1 MSEGQELKAEGEIA
15 TEPETTT
22 TRKKLSRRE
31 LLKLTGLLIASR
43 ASAFMGIAILDMLKS
58 LFDDYTMDLGCKIAD
73 PKEKKHLHETKL
85 KDSYDEVLLVI
96 HPGYELLRSPNR
108 YKDKKGYEKYIND
121 LKQVIKEAKQEGNL
135 VIFLVGAEDIR
146 EGRSIE
152 GLGVSDADLT
162 IATHSDGPRPIACVE
177 TADHDFI
184 SQKIGSREDLAD
196 LFIEKSVEKIKLAGE
211 KRSQCIW
218 FAKFFLNS
226 RGFQVEPLEDAIYS
240 PSEK

>member
-1 MSEGQELKAEGEIA
+1 MSEGQKLKAEEEIA
-15 TEPETTT
+15 TGSETTT
-22 TRKKLSRRE
+22 DREGISLSRRE
-31 LLKLTGLLIASR
+31 LLKLAGLFGVST
-43 ASAFMGIAILDMLKS
+43 FMGISILDMLKS
-58 LFDDYTMDLGCKIAD
+58 LFDDYTMDLACKIAD

-108 YKDKKGYEKYIND
+108 YKDKKGYEKYIDN
-121 LKQVIKEAKQEGNL
+121 LKQVIKEAKREGNM

-162 IATHSDGPRPIACVE
+162 IATHSDGPRPVACVE

-184 SQKIGSREDLAD
+184 YQKIGSREDLAD

-218 FAKFFLNS
+218 LAKFFLNS